1 MRYQA
6 QTDRPDV
13 EELAKLADSVEE
25 FTTCLID
32 PLKSDTKERE
42 AFGETLDLIIDSAIK
57 HKQEKVSGRIF
68 NGFHKIRKANKQR
81 N

>member
-1 MRYQA
+1 M
-6 QTDRPDV
+6 
-13 EELAKLADSVEE
+13 
-25 FTTCLID
+25 D
-32 PLKSDTKERE
+32 PLKSDTLERE

-57 HKQEKVSGRIF
+57 HKQEKVSGSIF